1 MTLVQR
7 SKPVSDPAWT
17 AMSALNLAVAA
28 FDGAPPRLSWR
39 SPAFARLLP
48 ALEEGSLPGTVL
60 SPAFDAAARG
70 EPAWV
75 ASPDDG
81 TVFEARAARDADDR
95 VWLMLASAEERQ
107 EAEGRRL
114 ADRERLLLTSRMMSV
129 GEMASM
135 IAHELNQPIG
145 SIANIVRGLRAR
157 AARGALSAEMQDEA
171 LAKASDQ
178 ALYAADVIQRIR
190 TFVEQRRPKAEPLAL
205 AGLARATLDLLDWEI
220 ARGRVE
226 ARTALADD
234 LPPVLGDAVMIQQV
248 LVNIARNG
256 LDAMRDLPGP
266 RRLTLAGETSPDG
279 RFVEITVA
287 DTGPG
292 VPEDQALRLFSP
304 FASTK
309 SGGMG
314 VGLGICR
321 SIVELHRGRL
331 WHTAAPQ
338 GGSVF
343 HIALPVAFSG
353 AQQEEEP

>member
-1 MTLVQR
+1 
-7 SKPVSDPAWT
+7 
-17 AMSALNLAVAA
+17 MSALNLAVAA
-28 FDGAPPRLSWR
+28 FEGAPPRLSWR

-48 ALEEGSLPGTVL
+48 ALEEGALPGTVL

-75 ASPDDG
+75 ASPEDG
-81 TVFEARAARDADDR
+81 TVFEARASREGDR
-95 VWLMLASAEERQ
+95 VWLMLTSAEERQ

-157 AARGALSAEMQDEA
+157 AARGALTAQVQDEA

-220 ARGRVE
+220 VRDRVQARSDLTE
-226 ARTALADD
+226 D

-256 LDAMRDLPGP
+256 LDAMRDRPGP
-266 RRLTLAGETSPDG
+266 RRLTLAGSADD
-279 RFVEITVA
+279 RFVEVTIA

-309 SGGMG
+309 AGGMG

-331 WHTAAPQ
+331 WHTAAAG

-343 HIALPVAFSG
+343 HIALPIALAG

>member
-1 MTLVQR
+1 MTLSQR
-7 SKPVSDPAWT
+7 ARPLSDPAWT
-17 AMSALNLAVAA
+17 ALAALDLAVAA
-28 FDGAPPRLSWR
+28 FEGAPPRLSWR

-48 ALEEGSLPGTVL
+48 ALEEGALPGAVL

-75 ASPDDG
+75 ASPEDG
-81 TVFEARAARDADDR
+81 AVFEARASRDADDR
-95 VWLMLASAEERQ
+95 VWLMLTSAEERQ
-107 EAEGRRL
+107 AAEGRRL

-157 AARGALSAEMQDEA
+157 AARGALTPETQDEA

-190 TFVEQRRPKAEPLAL
+190 GFVEQRKPKAEPLAL

-220 ARGRVE
+220 VRDRVQARSE
-226 ARTALADD
+226 LADD
-234 LPPVLGDAVMIQQV
+234 LPPVLGDAVMVQQV

-256 LDAMRDLPGP
+256 LDAMRDRPGP
-266 RRLTLAGETSPDG
+266 RRLTLAGAASADG
-279 RFVEITVA
+279 RFVEVTIA

-292 VPEDQALRLFSP
+292 VPEDQALRLFAP
-304 FASTK
+304 FNSTK
-309 SGGMG
+309 AGGMG

-331 WHTAAPQ
+331 WHAAAPG

-343 HIALPVAFSG
+343 HIALPI
-353 AQQEEEP
+353 AQQEDEP

>member
-1 MTLVQR
+1 MTLTQR
-7 SKPVSDPAWT
+7 AKPVSDPAAM

-28 FDGAPPRLSWR
+28 FEGAPPRLSWR

-48 ALEEGSLPGTVL
+48 AVEEGASPGAVL

-75 ASPDDG
+75 ASPEDG
-81 TVFEARAARDADDR
+81 TVFEARASRDGDDR
-95 VWLMLASAEERQ
+95 VWLMLTSAEERQ

-157 AARGALSAEMQDEA
+157 AARGALTPEVQDQA

-205 AGLARATLDLLDWEI
+205 GGLARATLDLLDWEI
-220 ARGRVE
+220 VRDRVQ
-226 ARTALADD
+226 ACSDLAED
-234 LPPVLGDAVMIQQV
+234 LPLVLGDAVMIQQV

-256 LDAMRDLPGP
+256 LDAMRDRPGP
-266 RRLTLAGETSPDG
+266 RRLSLGGRADD
-279 RFVEITVA
+279 RFVEVTIT

-304 FASTK
+304 FTSTK
-309 SGGMG
+309 AGGMG

-331 WHTAAPQ
+331 WHTAAPG

-343 HIALPVAFSG
+343 HIALPIALSG